1 MGVDLSPFLKSFV
14 FLWVLPLSV
23 SWDLPLCLSVPGL
36 LFLHPLNS
44 SSSTWPFPH
53 HQDLSGT
60 CLPSSASWHS
70 SRIFLMT
77 GSTMFDYS
85 ALICDCAG
93 SAAVG
98 WVFFLCGFIFSSL
111 ALGLPSIVNFSSLGA
126 KSFIFFHCF
135 LISFEHTVMLLG
147 RIWVVEACF
156 QDDTAYPE

>member
-1 MGVDLSPFLKSFV
+1 MGVDLSPFHKSFV

-23 SWDLPLCLSVPGL
+23 SWDSPLCLSVPGL

-70 SRIFLMT
+70 SHIFLMT

-93 SAAVG
+93 LASFSPPLHWYCQALWIFHH
-98 WVFFLCGFIFSSL
+98 WVLSLLYSSTVFWLCL
-111 ALGLPSIVNFSSLGA
+111 NTRLCYLEE
-126 KSFIFFHCF
+126 
-135 LISFEHTVMLLG
+135 FEWWRLVFKM
-147 RIWVVEACF
+147 IWHI
-156 QDDTAYPE
+156 QNNL